1 MALSKKGIDVRETVT
16 HLMFRAL
23 LQDSTGAL
31 VTSGTTN
38 LYLYEIQ
45 SDGTLKSY
53 DWSDNTFKTTALTTE
68 TQALTHRT
76 GNNAGTNTG
85 IWTYALTTLTGFTV
99 GGIYLARAK
108 NTSASPTDQ
117 VREFQFGSAEGD
129 LLVTSTFFLKAD
141 LTEWL
146 GVAPL
151 ALSSQQVQAIV
162 PDTQK
167 VDLNTVKT
175 QTVTCAAGVTVGA
188 FVGNGTAAL
197 AVDGSGRVDLGKW
210 IGTAPLALSSQQVQA
225 IVPDTQKVDLNT
237 VKTQTVTCA
246 AGVTVGAFV
255 GNGTHVL
262 VVDASGFVTAA
273 TNNDKTG
280 YALSSAGLDQISAAD
295 PGAPASMTT
304 FPKKLMGLWRWFFK
318 KTDLNKTTGE
328 LHLYADDGTTV
339 NATAAVSDDGTTQ
352 TKGALS

>member
-188 FVGNGTAAL
+188 FVGNGT
-197 AVDGSGRVDLGKW
+197 
-210 IGTAPLALSSQQVQA
+210 
-225 IVPDTQKVDLNT
+225 
-237 VKTQTVTCA
+237 
-246 AGVTVGAFV
+246 
-255 GNGTHVL
+255 HVL